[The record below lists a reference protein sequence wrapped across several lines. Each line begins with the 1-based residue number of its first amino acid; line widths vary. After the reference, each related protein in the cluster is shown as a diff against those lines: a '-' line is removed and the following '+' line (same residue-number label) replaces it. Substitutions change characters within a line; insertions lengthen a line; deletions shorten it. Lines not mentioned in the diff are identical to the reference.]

1 MIARNL
7 TVNLKKLEFPVW
19 NPVYPVLPLTSLKV
33 AVRYAERAIP
43 LEFSGGVT
51 VVEFTS

>member
-33 AVRYAERAIP
+33 AVLYAERAIP
-43 LEFSGGVT
+43 IEFSGK
-51 VVEFTS
+51 VV